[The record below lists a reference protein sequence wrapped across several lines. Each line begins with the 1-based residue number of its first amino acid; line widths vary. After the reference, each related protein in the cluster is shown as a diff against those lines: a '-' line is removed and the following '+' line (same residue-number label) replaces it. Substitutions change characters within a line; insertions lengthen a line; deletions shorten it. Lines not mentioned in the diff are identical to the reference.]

1 MTSPEPFDYQRY
13 LRSKRSVEARCLNSH
28 VWSALADYVTGLG
41 HRPVRILELGGG
53 VGSMALRFLEKFLH
67 PNVDYTIVDAS
78 IPSLAAARAELL
90 PHNRGWTFDFGSAD
104 IYDYLGQHASERWDL
119 LVCHALLDLLDLD
132 TALPRFL
139 ACLLPGGAFYFPISY
154 DGLTIFEP
162 EGNAD
167 FERELFA
174 AYHRSMDQ
182 RRVGGQPPGDSRTGR
197 HLLSALPAAGAQVVA
212 AGASDWVV
220 IPQAGAYPA
229 DEAYF
234 LACILQTI
242 EEELSGSEN
251 LDQPR
256 LRDWLALRR
265 AQLGRA
271 ELSFIAHQIDIFG
284 VVPRVE

>member
-13 LRSKRSVEARCLNSH
+13 LRSKRSVEERCLNSH
-28 VWSALADYVTGLG
+28 VWSDLADYVTGLG

-67 PNVDYTIVDAS
+67 LNADYIIVDAS
-78 IPSLAAARAELL
+78 MPSLAAARAELL
-90 PHNRGWTFDFGSAD
+90 PRNRGWTFDFVAAD
-104 IYDYLGQHASERWDL
+104 IYDYLGQHTSERWDL
-119 LVCHALLDLLDLD
+119 LVCHALLDLMDLD

-139 ACLLPGGAFYFPISY
+139 ACLHLGGAFYFPVNY

-162 EGNAD
+162 EGNID

-182 RRVGGQPPGDSRTGR
+182 PRVGGQRSGGSQTGR
-197 HLLSALPAAGAQVVA
+197 HLLSALPAAGAKVVA

-220 IPQAGAYPA
+220 IPRAGAYPA
-229 DEAYF
+229 DEAFF
-234 LACILQTI
+234 LACILKTI

-271 ELSFIAHQIDIFG
+271 ELSFIAHQIDMFG